1 MKKFIIAMLIMLT
14 GVAAASARDS
24 YSRDIK
30 VLPAAAQ
37 NFIARNFKAKVN
49 LIKID
54 SGTFSSTDYDVILT
68 DGSEIDFDSAG
79 NWKDIEAPP
88 PLCETE
94 PSESKNRRHRA
105 RALGLQNRALRRHR
119 VRDRPRRRLQ
129 ALRRLTTW
137 SSLKASRPP
146 LPALLP

>member
-68 DGSEIDFDSAG
+68 DGSEIDFDSVG
-79 NWKDIEAPP
+79 NWKDIEVGRSAKVPDAAVKQNI
-88 PLCETE
+88 TT
-94 PSESKNRRHRA
+94 SSTVIIRA
-105 RALGLQNRALRRHR
+105 RLWAFLL
-119 VRDRPRRRLQ
+119 
-129 ALRRLTTW
+129 
-137 SSLKASRPP
+137 SLCFIFFPHFP
-146 LPALLP
+146 LK

>member
-79 NWKDIEAPP
+79 NWKDIEVGRSAKVPDAAVP
-88 PLCETE
+88 EATRRYVKQNHPKAKIVGIERSRSGFKIELSDGIEFETDRAGAF
-94 PSESKNRRHRA
+94 RRY
-105 RALGLQNRALRRHR
+105 
-119 VRDRPRRRLQ
+119 DD
-129 ALRRLTTW
+129 
-137 SSLKASRPP
+137 
-146 LPALLP
+146 

>member
-68 DGSEIDFDSAG
+68 ADHGGHDRIHGTELPEDMTIPVLMQGPDF
-79 NWKDIEAPP
+79 AP
-88 PLCETE
+88 
-94 PSESKNRRHRA
+94 
-105 RALGLQNRALRRHR
+105 G
-119 VRDRPRRRLQ
+119 V
-129 ALRRLTTW
+129 
-137 SSLKASRPP
+137 
-146 LPALLP
+146 